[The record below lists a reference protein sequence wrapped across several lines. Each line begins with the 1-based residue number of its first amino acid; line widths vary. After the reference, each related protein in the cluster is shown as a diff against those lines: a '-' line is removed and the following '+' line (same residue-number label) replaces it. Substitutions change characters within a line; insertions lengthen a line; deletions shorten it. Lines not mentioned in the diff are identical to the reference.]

1 MELALATE
9 LYEKGNKGLE
19 VTLTL
24 DDLDVI
30 VRLDFSRKYSLEI
43 ESSDTSDILY
53 KVEEDTMILGEEDL
67 TNAIKKMRST
77 LDELYYNKL
86 LGKYV
91 LKEDKEKVLIH
102 KIFKKF
108 LQVGDCSVCFEE
120 TSVATTCNHH
130 CCHRCIVKTKV
141 CPICEHSLYD

>member
-24 DDLDVI
+24 DELDVI

-43 ESSDTSDILY
+43 ESQDTSDILY
-53 KVEEDTMILGEEDL
+53 KVQEDTVISGEADL
-67 TNAIKKMRST
+67 ANAIKTVRET
-77 LDELYYNKL
+77 LDQLYYNKL

-91 LKEDKEKVLIH
+91 LKDDKEKVLVH

-108 LQVGDCSVCFEE
+108 LQVGDCSICFEE
-120 TSVATTCNHH
+120 TSVATKCDHY
-130 CCHRCIVKTKV
+130 CCHKCIAKTKV